1 MNNPEL
7 NYPVRTA
14 IEISIYLLLIF
25 ALVSWCLQIVMPFV
39 SFLVWGTIIAVA
51 THSPFVKL
59 RAAVGERTKL
69 AVLIFVVIGL
79 AVILVPA
86 WMFTG
91 SMIESGQ
98 EFKAN
103 LESGQFQIPPPGDSV
118 KEWPFVGEKLYSG
131 WEAASSN
138 LSEFLESHVEQIKTV
153 AQKVLS
159 GLAGVGLSVIQF
171 VASVLIAAALLAN
184 GEATVAAV
192 RRLFRRLLGDK
203 ADEMITLT
211 AATIRSITVGVL
223 GIAFIQAVLGGAG
236 MMVVGVPAAGVW
248 ALFILILA
256 IAQLPPLLVL
266 LPAILYVFSTGD
278 NTTVAVLF
286 TIWSVIV
293 SFLDAVLK
301 PMLLG
306 RGVEA
311 PMLVIL
317 LGAIGGMLHSGIVG
331 LFLGAVVLAL
341 GYKMF
346 IAWLTLGEKADESK
360 GNEVQG
366 ESAP

>member
-1 MNNPEL
+1 LNP
-7 NYPVRTA
+7 PIRTA
-14 IEISIYLLLIF
+14 IEISVYLLLIF
-25 ALVSWCLQIVMPFV
+25 ALVALCLQIVMPFV
-39 SFLVWGTIIAVA
+39 SFLVWGIIIAVA
-51 THSPFVKL
+51 THKPFLKL
-59 RAAVGERTKL
+59 RAAVGDRKKL
-69 AVLIFVVIGL
+69 AGVIFVVIGL
-79 AVILVPA
+79 TVILVPA
-86 WMFTG
+86 WMFAG
-91 SMIESGQ
+91 SMIESGHNL
-98 EFKAN
+98 KASF
-103 LESGQFQIPPPGDSV
+103 ESGQFEIPPPSENV
-118 KEWPFVGEKLYSG
+118 KDWPLVGKKLYTG
-131 WEAASSN
+131 WEEASSN
-138 LSEFLESHVEQIKTV
+138 LSEFLERNHEQIKGV

-159 GLAGVGLSVIQF
+159 GLAGVGLSVLQF
-171 VASVLIAAALLAN
+171 VAATLIAAALLVN
-184 GEATVAAV
+184 DQATVAAI
-192 RRLFRRLLGDK
+192 RRLFTRLVGGR
-203 ADEMITLT
+203 ADEMISLT

-236 MMVVGVPAAGVW
+236 MMAVGVPAAGVW

-278 NTTVAVLF
+278 NTTVAILF
-286 TIWSVIV
+286 TVWSIIV

-346 IAWLTLGEKADESK
+346 VAWLTWGEDDNESSAD
-360 GNEVQG
+360 GVQG
-366 ESAP
+366 ETAP